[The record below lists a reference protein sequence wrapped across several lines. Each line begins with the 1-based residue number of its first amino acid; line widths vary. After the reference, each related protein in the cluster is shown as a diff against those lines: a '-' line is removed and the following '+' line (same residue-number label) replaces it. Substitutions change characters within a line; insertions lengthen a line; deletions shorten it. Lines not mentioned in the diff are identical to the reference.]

1 MRSIGFAAFG
11 AALAALTVAASAD
24 TELHIFMG
32 GQQRADVWRGILDKY
47 EAANPGTKVV
57 VETGGATS
65 ELQAQYLNTVLS
77 AKDSTLDAFLIDVVR
92 PAQFGAAGW
101 SASLDDAVG
110 DKKAFMARYLDAYS
124 EADQPGGKLVALPAY
139 ADSMFL
145 YYRKD
150 LLDKYGLQPP
160 KTWDDLTADAKKV
173 MDGEGRADL
182 QGLCF
187 QGKAI
192 EGAVC
197 TFLLPYWSMGKSI
210 VTDGKLTYDQDAAT
224 KSLTLWKGFAD
235 SGVAKKN
242 ISEVATDDTR
252 KEFQAG
258 NVLFAI
264 NWGYAW
270 SHFQDDADT
279 AVKDKVGVARFRQ
292 SPAARRPPAS
302 AAGSGRVSAYSNN
315 KDAAAKLVDLP
326 VQPGN
331 LRRPRRQGVADAG
344 ISAKLHGSGC
354 REGRA
359 VVRKRIAGGQDRARP
374 AGDTA
379 LIEVSE
385 AIRTTVNAVLAGT
398 MSPADGATEMGSRL
412 QRILR

>member
-1 MRSIGFAAFG
+1 MRSFGLAAFG
-11 AALAALTVAASAD
+11 VALAAMTVTASAD

-160 KTWDDLTADAKKV
+160 KTWDDLTAAAKKV
-173 MDGEGRADL
+173 TGGEGRADL
-182 QGLCF
+182 QGLSF

-210 VTDGKLTYDQDAAT
+210 VTDGKLTYDKDAAT
-224 KSLTLWKGFAD
+224 KSLALWKGFAD
-235 SGVAKKN
+235 DGVAKKN

-279 AVKDKVGVARFRQ
+279 NVKDMVGVAQ
-292 SPAARRPPAS
+292 LPAVAGGEPATCL
-302 AAGSGRVSAYSNN
+302 GGWQWTVSAFS
-315 KDAAAKLVDLP
+315 KHTDEAAKLVTYLSSPEISAELAVKASLMPVFPENYTNPDVVKAVPWFENALP
-326 VQPGN
+326 V
-331 LRRPRRQGVADAG
+331 VKTA
-344 ISAKLHGSGC
+344 
-354 REGRA
+354 
-359 VVRKRIAGGQDRARP
+359 RARP
-374 AGDTA
+374 VTPRYS
-379 LIEVSE
+379 EVSE

-398 MSPADGATEMGSRL
+398 MTPEEGATEMASRL

>member
-1 MRSIGFAAFG
+1 MKSAGLAAIGV
-11 AALAALTVAASAD
+11 ALAAMTASASAD
-24 TELHIFMG
+24 TELHLFMG
-32 GQQRADVWRGILDKY
+32 NQQRPEIWRKAFDQF
-47 EAANPGTKVV
+47 EAANPGMKVV

-77 AKDSTLDAFLIDVVR
+77 AKDTSLDVFLIDVVR

-101 SASLDDAVG
+101 TASLDDVVG

-124 EADQPGGKLVALPAY
+124 EADQPGGKLVALPAF

-160 KTWDDLTADAKKV
+160 KTWDELTASAKKV
-173 MDGEGRADL
+173 MAGEGRADL
-182 QGLCF
+182 QGLSF

-210 VTDGKLTYDQDAAT
+210 VTDGKLTYDQEAAT
-224 KSLTLWKGFAD
+224 RSLALWKKFAD
-235 SGVAKKN
+235 DGVAKKN

-270 SHFQDDADT
+270 SLFQNGDGT
-279 AVKDKVGVARFRQ
+279 VVKDKVGVAPLPAVTGG
-292 SPAARRPPAS
+292 SPATCLGGWQWA
-302 AAGSGRVSAYSNN
+302 VSAFSKN
-315 KDAAAKLVDLP
+315 KAEAAKLVMFGSSPEVSKLLATDASLMPVFPQTYKDPDVLKAVPWFASALP
-326 VQPGN
+326 VVETAQ
-331 LRRPRRQGVADAG
+331 
-344 ISAKLHGSGC
+344 
-354 REGRA
+354 
-359 VVRKRIAGGQDRARP
+359 ARP
-374 AGDTA
+374 VTPRYS
-379 LIEVSE
+379 EVSE

-398 MSPADGATEMGSRL
+398 MSPADGAAELGSRL